1 MSSKTG
7 KLWVV
12 SYTNWS
18 LPNKFKIH
26 DPPEDVA
33 FGPDPKHT
41 TDHIQWR
48 VEHQA
53 DWSERS
59 QNMIIRLKPAEVD
72 DLLTWAGLREEV
84 THGDASQ

>member
-7 KLWVV
+7 KLWMV
-12 SYTNWS
+12 SYYTDQT
-18 LPNKFKIH
+18 PKKFKVSS
-26 DPPEDVA
+26 PPTGAV
-33 FGPDPKHT
+33 FGPGM
-41 TDHIQWR
+41 DHILWL
-48 VEHQA
+48 VLNQA